1 MNLTI
6 SRRQTKLYQSK
17 GFDLQRWE
25 SLIEEGNALRK
36 EIKAVAAEYDVDWD
50 EMVDEKDE
58 TVTEALEEVRN
69 KKKGKKNK
77 EKKNDAN
84 EDDE

>member
-77 EKKNDAN
+77 EKKNDAD